1 MRKLTFILASVVMIT
16 GCTTN
21 SKESGYI
28 PRSDI
33 RIEDGVMTPE
43 TLLSFGRVSG
53 GKLSPDSKTILYGV
67 TYTSIEQ
74 NRSCRNLFV
83 VDSDGSNCRQ
93 ISRYGKSVSSE
104 TWSKDGKSIYFLQ

>member
-67 TYTSIEQ
+67 LDYRIVILSVLMQ
-74 NRSCRNLFV
+74 
-83 VDSDGSNCRQ
+83 Q
-93 ISRYGKSVSSE
+93 KSP
-104 TWSKDGKSIYFLQ
+104 